1 MTRAE
6 KTIAPIRIQTVVTA
20 DTKDQ
25 SFRIPIKIGN
35 IDFKALID
43 SGAQGTF
50 INQQLATRLG
60 LPTQQLQK
68 AIDALNVDRTENKTG
83 KITEITQLEIAVAGR
98 IEKIK
103 FMIAG
108 LGKEDII
115 LGSPWLRRVNPDID
129 WGTGQLRFRNP
140 MEQSIGTLRVT
151 SSANGSI
158 NRIVTMD
165 DGSQSMEITTAVD
178 E

>member
-1 MTRAE
+1 M
-6 KTIAPIRIQTVVTA
+6 KTIRPIKIQTVVTA
-20 DTKDQ
+20 EMKEQ
-25 SFRIPIKIGN
+25 SFRIPARLGN

-50 INQQLATRLG
+50 INRQLATHLG
-60 LPTQQLQK
+60 LPVQQLRK
-68 AIDALNVDRTENKTG
+68 AIEAINVDGTENKTG
-83 KITEITQLEIAVAGR
+83 KITEITQLEIGVAGR
-98 IEKIK
+98 IEEIK

-129 WGTGQLRFRNP
+129 WETGQFRFRTP

-151 SSANGSI
+151 NSVNESI
-158 NRIVTMD
+158 TDRCH
-165 DGSQSMEITTAVD
+165 G
-178 E
+178 